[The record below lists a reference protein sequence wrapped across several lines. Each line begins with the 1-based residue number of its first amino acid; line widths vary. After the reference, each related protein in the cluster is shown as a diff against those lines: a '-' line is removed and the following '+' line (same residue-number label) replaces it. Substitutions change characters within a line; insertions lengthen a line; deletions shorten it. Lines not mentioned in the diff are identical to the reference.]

1 LYKYYQEVQGVFFI
15 VALSTVG
22 VTGILVLGKTAS
34 IGNVEPVF
42 PFKIHL
48 L

>member
-1 LYKYYQEVQGVFFI
+1 VQGVFFI

-22 VTGILVLGKTAS
+22 VIGMLVLGKVAS
-34 IGNVEPVF
+34 IGNEEPVF
-42 PFKIHL
+42 PFKIYL